1 MKRAILA
8 AVLGTLGTALHA
20 APGYVTQPSG
30 GPVTSQFGLCWH
42 TGFWTPDMAAE
53 PCDRVPR
60 AGMAPVPVVTAP
72 PPAQA
77 PAPAAAAPAPTPMVA
92 APPPLEK
99 VTLNSDV
106 LFAFDKAELTDAGK
120 AEIDK
125 VADRIKDAKIEN
137 ITLVGHADRI
147 GSDQYNQ
154 KLSERRAEAVKAY
167 LQQKAAAQNLQA
179 SGKGESQPVTGQ
191 QCNGIKNRGKLIE
204 CLQPDRRVEVEVFG
218 TRTASSG
225 TGSAGT
231 GGSAEQ
237 RGSPQ
242 PDPQP
247 RGNNPQP
254 QR

>member
-1 MKRAILA
+1 MKRVILA
-8 AVLGTLGTALHA
+8 AVLGTVGTALQA
-20 APGYVTQPSG
+20 APGYVTQPGG

-60 AGMAPVPVVTAP
+60 AAMAPVPVVAAP
-72 PPAQA
+72 PPA
-77 PAPAAAAPAPTPMVA
+77 PAEPPAAAAPAPAPLVA

-125 VADRIKDAKIEN
+125 VVERVRDARVDSIV
-137 ITLVGHADRI
+137 LVGHADRI

-154 KLSERRAEAVKAY
+154 RLSERRAEAVRAY
-167 LQQKAAAQNLQA
+167 LQQKSAAQNLQA
-179 SGKGESQPVTGQ
+179 SGKGESQPVTGS
-191 QCNGIKNRGKLIE
+191 QCSGIKARNKLIE

-218 TRTASSG
+218 TRTAG
-225 TGSAGT
+225 AAAGSAGT
-231 GGSAEQ
+231 GATGEQ
-237 RGSPQ
+237 R
-242 PDPQP
+242 DNPQP
-247 RGNNPQP
+247 R
-254 QR
+254 R

>member
-1 MKRAILA
+1 MKRVILA

-30 GPVTSQFGLCWH
+30 GPVTSRFGLCWH

-53 PCDRVPR
+53 PCDRTPR
-60 AGMAPVPVVTAP
+60 ASMAPVPVVSAP
-72 PPAQA
+72 PASA
-77 PAPAAAAPAPTPMVA
+77 APTPAPEPAKVVA

-125 VADRIKDAKIEN
+125 VADRIKDASIDN

-154 KLSERRAEAVKAY
+154 RLSERRAEAVRDY
-167 LQQKAAAQNLQA
+167 LRQRASTQNVQA
-179 SGKGESQPVTGQ
+179 SGKGESQPVTGD
-191 QCNGIKNRGKLIE
+191 QCKGVRNRSKLIE

-218 TRTASSG
+218 TRTAGTG
-225 TGSAGT
+225 TGSTAGT
-231 GGSAEQ
+231 GATSDAN
-237 RGSPQ
+237 RTGSPQ
-242 PDPQP
+242 PLGSTPTN
-247 RGNNPQP
+247 R
-254 QR
+254 